1 MDQHP
6 SVNNLYLSERLQKT
20 LAGIGSHTVT
30 TVIAPMGY
38 GKSTAL
44 KCWQQQLAARIPH
57 AQVFRQLVAADSRQD
72 FWDGFCRALR
82 SRPVLAGQLQAL
94 GFPADPHTMRLLHEL
109 LQDALAGHPD
119 PVFFILDDVHLLQSV
134 DLPGIVSFLAERLPP
149 QVHIVLLSRNQIFSA
164 AAQLRL
170 GSGLLTIGAADLR
183 LRPEEICRYAA
194 CCRLP
199 MTLSQAQAL
208 FAVSEGWRA
217 MLYLMFRAYCQTGV
231 WQPDSRSAD
240 TLIEQVMLDP
250 LDERRRLFLLKNCLT
265 EEFTAEQACFVW
277 QEADGE
283 ALLHDLTHNN
293 AFITT
298 GDAGVYRCH
307 HMLRML
313 LRRKF
318 ALLDE
323 ALQQSVCRRLGQW
336 YSRAGE
342 ELLAAEF
349 FCRGGDWDGVLTA
362 AARDCGKSICGEH
375 RQMLLSW
382 CRDCPED
389 VLRRHPDAVCVLM
402 RKLFSFREIPE
413 LLRLRALLL
422 DALQPGGAFCEQ
434 ERENYLGECDL
445 VMSFLRYN
453 DIAAMSVLH
462 RSACERMTRTTRCI
476 DLGGTWTF
484 GSPSVLMMFHR
495 TPGQLDEENAQM
507 RACMPYYYKVTDG
520 HGSGAEHSM
529 QCETDLLRGRFT
541 DAEIGCHLAR
551 DAALARGQY
560 SILLTAEFTAL
571 RLAQLRGGATDAA
584 LERLRQTLKENRQF
598 LLLRT
603 LDLCIAWL
611 DAQRGRAGA
620 DAWFMAPEADA
631 SFLDPVLPM
640 LRTVQNEVLL
650 AAGAYTKLLA
660 RREACTALNASA
672 HTALAQL
679 YLHIQLA
686 CAENRLGRADAAR
699 RELDAALA
707 LAVPDGLYLP
717 FAEHA
722 EALGPLLPE
731 AFAGNEAA
739 QAVLHCT
746 AKPDDR
752 GLSPRELEIAQLAAA
767 RRTNAEIAA
776 QLHLSEATVKNHLKR
791 IFDKLGLDGSARGK
805 RNLLADILS
814 EKISP

>member
-1 MDQHP
+1 
-6 SVNNLYLSERLQKT
+6 
-20 LAGIGSHTVT
+20 
-30 TVIAPMGY
+30 
-38 GKSTAL
+38 
-44 KCWQQQLAARIPH
+44 
-57 AQVFRQLVAADSRQD
+57 
-72 FWDGFCRALR
+72 
-82 SRPVLAGQLQAL
+82 
-94 GFPADPHTMRLLHEL
+94 
-109 LQDALAGHPD
+109 
-119 PVFFILDDVHLLQSV
+119 
-134 DLPGIVSFLAERLPP
+134 
-149 QVHIVLLSRNQIFSA
+149 
-164 AAQLRL
+164 
-170 GSGLLTIGAADLR
+170 
-183 LRPEEICRYAA
+183 
-194 CCRLP
+194 
-199 MTLSQAQAL
+199 
-208 FAVSEGWRA
+208 
-217 MLYLMFRAYCQTGV
+217 
-231 WQPDSRSAD
+231 
-240 TLIEQVMLDP
+240 
-250 LDERRRLFLLKNCLT
+250 
-265 EEFTAEQACFVW
+265 
-277 QEADGE
+277 
-283 ALLHDLTHNN
+283 
-293 AFITT
+293 
-298 GDAGVYRCH
+298 
-307 HMLRML
+307 
-313 LRRKF
+313 
-318 ALLDE
+318 
-323 ALQQSVCRRLGQW
+323 
-336 YSRAGE
+336 
-342 ELLAAEF
+342 
-349 FCRGGDWDGVLTA
+349 
-362 AARDCGKSICGEH
+362 
-375 RQMLLSW
+375 
-382 CRDCPED
+382 
-389 VLRRHPDAVCVLM
+389 
-402 RKLFSFREIPE
+402 
-413 LLRLRALLL
+413 
-422 DALQPGGAFCEQ
+422 
-434 ERENYLGECDL
+434 
-445 VMSFLRYN
+445 MSFLRYN

-462 RSACERMTRTTRCI
+462 RSACERMTHTTRCI

-495 TPGQLDEENAQM
+495 AAGQLDAENAQM
-507 RACMPYYYKVTDG
+507 RDCMPFYYKVTDG

-529 QCETDLLRGRFT
+529 QCETDLLRGDFT
-541 DAEIGCHLAR
+541 EAEIGCHLAR
-551 DAALARGQY
+551 DAALARRQY

-620 DAWFMAPEADA
+620 GAWFMAPEADA

-739 QAVLHCT
+739 QAVLRRT
-746 AKPDDR
+746 AKPGPG
-752 GLSPRELEIAQLAAA
+752 GLSPREREIARLAAA

>member
-6 SVNNLYLSERLQKT
+6 SVNNLYLSERLQKM
-20 LAGIGSHTVT
+20 LAGVGSHTVT

-44 KCWQQQLAARIPH
+44 KWWQQQLAARIPH
-57 AQVFRQLVAADSRQD
+57 AKIFRQLVAADSRQD

-82 SRPVLAGQLQAL
+82 PRPVLAGQLQAL

-318 ALLDE
+318 AQLDE

-382 CRDCPED
+382 CQSCPEEA
-389 VLRRHPDAVCVLM
+389 LRRHPDALCVLM
-402 RKLFSFREIPE
+402 RKLYSFRQIPE
-413 LLRLRALLL
+413 SCC
-422 DALQPGGAFCEQ
+422 GC
-434 ERENYLGECDL
+434 
-445 VMSFLRYN
+445 
-453 DIAAMSVLH
+453 
-462 RSACERMTRTTRCI
+462 RSCC
-476 DLGGTWTF
+476 
-484 GSPSVLMMFHR
+484 S
-495 TPGQLDEENAQM
+495 
-507 RACMPYYYKVTDG
+507 RACRPAVAFPRRRK
-520 HGSGAEHSM
+520 
-529 QCETDLLRGRFT
+529 
-541 DAEIGCHLAR
+541 
-551 DAALARGQY
+551 
-560 SILLTAEFTAL
+560 
-571 RLAQLRGGATDAA
+571 ATISA
-584 LERLRQTLKENRQF
+584 
-598 LLLRT
+598 
-603 LDLCIAWL
+603 
-611 DAQRGRAGA
+611 
-620 DAWFMAPEADA
+620 
-631 SFLDPVLPM
+631 
-640 LRTVQNEVLL
+640 
-650 AAGAYTKLLA
+650 
-660 RREACTALNASA
+660 NA
-672 HTALAQL
+672 TW
-679 YLHIQLA
+679 
-686 CAENRLGRADAAR
+686 
-699 RELDAALA
+699 
-707 LAVPDGLYLP
+707 
-717 FAEHA
+717 
-722 EALGPLLPE
+722 
-731 AFAGNEAA
+731 
-739 QAVLHCT
+739 
-746 AKPDDR
+746 
-752 GLSPRELEIAQLAAA
+752 
-767 RRTNAEIAA
+767 
-776 QLHLSEATVKNHLKR
+776 
-791 IFDKLGLDGSARGK
+791 
-805 RNLLADILS
+805 
-814 EKISP
+814 

>member
-1 MDQHP
+1 MDADLR
-6 SVNNLYLSERLQKT
+6 VNALYLSSRLRSR
-20 LAGIGSHTVT
+20 LADAARYPVT
-30 TVIAPMGY
+30 TIIAPTGY
-38 GKSTAL
+38 GKTTAAQYL
-44 KCWQQQLAARIPH
+44 QRRIAAEAPD
-57 AQVFRQLVAADSRQD
+57 AYLFRQFLSGGGRQE
-72 FWDGFCRALR
+72 FWAGLCRALHTA
-82 SRPVLAGQLQAL
+82 PQLSAQLRAL
-94 GFPADPHTMRLLHEL
+94 GYPDSPHTRQQLLEL
-109 LQDALAGHPD
+109 VQDALAGKP
-119 PVFFILDDVHLLQSV
+119 PVWFILDDVHLLSGGEAAE
-134 DLPGIVSFLAERLPP
+134 LVSFLAERLPP
-149 QVHIVLLSRNQIFSA
+149 QAHLILLSRNQIFSE
-164 AAQLRL
+164 AQKLRL
-170 GSGLLTIGAADLR
+170 GSRLLELGAADLR
-183 LRPEEICRYAA
+183 LTQEELLQYAGRCGLPLPERE
-194 CCRLP
+194 
-199 MTLSQAQAL
+199 AQAL
-208 FAVSEGWRA
+208 LSVSEGWIA
-217 MLYLMFRAYCQTGV
+217 MIYLMFRAYAQTGV
-231 WQPDSRSAD
+231 WRFDAKGMD
-240 TLIEQVMLDP
+240 ALMEQVMFEP
-250 LDERRRLFLLKNCLT
+250 LDERRRFFLLDICMA
-265 EEFTAEQACFVW
+265 EAFTAEQAAFVW
-277 QEADGE
+277 REPDAD

-293 AFITT
+293 AFIIESSP
-298 GDAGVYRCH
+298 GVYRCH
-307 HMLRML
+307 HMLRQL
-313 LRRKF
+313 LR
-318 ALLDE
+318 
-323 ALQQSVCRRLGQW
+323 
-336 YSRAGE
+336 
-342 ELLAAEF
+342 
-349 FCRGGDWDGVLTA
+349 A
-362 AARDCGKSICGEH
+362 AAADCGKSVGGEH

-495 TPGQLDEENAQM
+495 AAGQLDAENAQM
-507 RACMPYYYKVTDG
+507 RDCMPFYYKVTDG

-529 QCETDLLRGRFT
+529 QCETDLLRGDFT
-541 DAEIGCHLAR
+541 EAEIGCHLAR

-739 QAVLHCT
+739 QAVLRRT
-746 AKPDDR
+746 AKPGPG
-752 GLSPRELEIAQLAAA
+752 GLSPREREIARLAAA

-805 RNLLADILS
+805 RNLLADIFS

>member
-1 MDQHP
+1 
-6 SVNNLYLSERLQKT
+6 
-20 LAGIGSHTVT
+20 
-30 TVIAPMGY
+30 
-38 GKSTAL
+38 
-44 KCWQQQLAARIPH
+44 
-57 AQVFRQLVAADSRQD
+57 
-72 FWDGFCRALR
+72 
-82 SRPVLAGQLQAL
+82 
-94 GFPADPHTMRLLHEL
+94 
-109 LQDALAGHPD
+109 
-119 PVFFILDDVHLLQSV
+119 
-134 DLPGIVSFLAERLPP
+134 
-149 QVHIVLLSRNQIFSA
+149 
-164 AAQLRL
+164 
-170 GSGLLTIGAADLR
+170 
-183 LRPEEICRYAA
+183 
-194 CCRLP
+194 
-199 MTLSQAQAL
+199 
-208 FAVSEGWRA
+208 
-217 MLYLMFRAYCQTGV
+217 
-231 WQPDSRSAD
+231 
-240 TLIEQVMLDP
+240 
-250 LDERRRLFLLKNCLT
+250 
-265 EEFTAEQACFVW
+265 
-277 QEADGE
+277 
-283 ALLHDLTHNN
+283 
-293 AFITT
+293 
-298 GDAGVYRCH
+298 
-307 HMLRML
+307 
-313 LRRKF
+313 
-318 ALLDE
+318 
-323 ALQQSVCRRLGQW
+323 
-336 YSRAGE
+336 
-342 ELLAAEF
+342 
-349 FCRGGDWDGVLTA
+349 
-362 AARDCGKSICGEH
+362 
-375 RQMLLSW
+375 MLLSW
-382 CRDCPED
+382 CRGCPED

-462 RSACERMTRTTRCI
+462 RSACERMTHTTRCI

-495 TPGQLDEENAQM
+495 AAGQLDAENAQM
-507 RACMPYYYKVTDG
+507 RDCMPFYYKVTDG

-529 QCETDLLRGRFT
+529 QCETDLLRGDFT
-541 DAEIGCHLAR
+541 EAEIGCHLAR

-571 RLAQLRGGATDAA
+571 RLAQLHGGATDAA

-620 DAWFMAPEADA
+620 GAWFMAPEADA

-707 LAVPDGLYLP
+707 IAVPDGLYLP

-739 QAVLHCT
+739 QAVLRRT
-746 AKPDDR
+746 AKPGPG
-752 GLSPRELEIAQLAAA
+752 GLSPREREIARLAAA

>member
-1 MDQHP
+1 
-6 SVNNLYLSERLQKT
+6 
-20 LAGIGSHTVT
+20 
-30 TVIAPMGY
+30 
-38 GKSTAL
+38 
-44 KCWQQQLAARIPH
+44 
-57 AQVFRQLVAADSRQD
+57 
-72 FWDGFCRALR
+72 
-82 SRPVLAGQLQAL
+82 
-94 GFPADPHTMRLLHEL
+94 
-109 LQDALAGHPD
+109 
-119 PVFFILDDVHLLQSV
+119 
-134 DLPGIVSFLAERLPP
+134 
-149 QVHIVLLSRNQIFSA
+149 
-164 AAQLRL
+164 
-170 GSGLLTIGAADLR
+170 
-183 LRPEEICRYAA
+183 
-194 CCRLP
+194 
-199 MTLSQAQAL
+199 
-208 FAVSEGWRA
+208 
-217 MLYLMFRAYCQTGV
+217 
-231 WQPDSRSAD
+231 
-240 TLIEQVMLDP
+240 
-250 LDERRRLFLLKNCLT
+250 
-265 EEFTAEQACFVW
+265 
-277 QEADGE
+277 
-283 ALLHDLTHNN
+283 
-293 AFITT
+293 
-298 GDAGVYRCH
+298 
-307 HMLRML
+307 
-313 LRRKF
+313 
-318 ALLDE
+318 
-323 ALQQSVCRRLGQW
+323 
-336 YSRAGE
+336 
-342 ELLAAEF
+342 
-349 FCRGGDWDGVLTA
+349 
-362 AARDCGKSICGEH
+362 
-375 RQMLLSW
+375 MLLSW
-382 CRDCPED
+382 CRGCPED

-495 TPGQLDEENAQM
+495 AAGQLDAENAQM
-507 RACMPYYYKVTDG
+507 RDCMPFYYKVTDG

-529 QCETDLLRGRFT
+529 QCETDLLRGDFT
-541 DAEIGCHLAR
+541 EAEIGCHLAR

-571 RLAQLRGGATDAA
+571 RLAQLRGGATDAT

-739 QAVLHCT
+739 QAVLRRT
-746 AKPDDR
+746 AKPGPG
-752 GLSPRELEIAQLAAA
+752 GLSPREREIARLAAA

>member
-1 MDQHP
+1 MLFRSDTADSANGLGCEKFAELIAEKIDGRYQIEVHANGTLTTP
-6 SVNNLYLSERLQKT
+6 ADSIQDIQMGTIELSLVNVSVLTGSVEGLGVFDMPMLIKDNAQADAVTLDHLDYWQDMMEKEGGFSCLTIFETGWRTITNNKREIRS
-20 LAGIGSHTVT
+20 
-30 TVIAPMGY
+30 
-38 GKSTAL
+38 
-44 KCWQQQLAARIPH
+44 
-57 AQVFRQLVAADSRQD
+57 AADCE
-72 FWDGFCRALR
+72 GLR
-82 SRPVLAGQLQAL
+82 IRVMQNNNYIDIWQRL
-94 GFPADPHTMRLLHEL
+94 GC
-109 LQDALAGHPD
+109 D
-119 PVFFILDDVHLLQSV
+119 PVPMDM
-134 DLPGIVSFLAERLPP
+134 AE
-149 QVHIVLLSRNQIFSA
+149 A
-164 AAQLRL
+164 
-170 GSGLLTIGAADLR
+170 
-183 LRPEEICRYAA
+183 
-194 CCRLP
+194 
-199 MTLSQAQAL
+199 
-208 FAVSEGWRA
+208 
-217 MLYLMFRAYCQTGV
+217 
-231 WQPDSRSAD
+231 
-240 TLIEQVMLDP
+240 
-250 LDERRRLFLLKNCLT
+250 
-265 EEFTAEQACFVW
+265 FTAEQAAFVW
-277 QEADGE
+277 REPDAD

-293 AFITT
+293 AFIIESSP
-298 GDAGVYRCH
+298 GVYRCH
-307 HMLRML
+307 HMLRQL

-318 ALLDE
+318 ALLP
-323 ALQQSVCRRLGQW
+323 QSAQADACGRLGSW
-336 YSRAGE
+336 YERTGE
-342 ELLAAEF
+342 YLTAAELF
-349 FCRGGDWDGVLTA
+349 RQAGDWDGLLRA
-362 AARDCGKSICGEH
+362 AAADCGKSIGGEH

-495 TPGQLDEENAQM
+495 AAGQLDAENAQM
-507 RACMPYYYKVTDG
+507 RDCMPFYYKVTDG

-529 QCETDLLRGRFT
+529 QCETDLLRGDFT
-541 DAEIGCHLAR
+541 EAEIGCHLAR

-640 LRTVQNEVLL
+640 LRTVQNKVLL
-650 AAGAYTKLLA
+650 AAGAYTKLHPL
-660 RREACTALNASA
+660 REACTALNASA

>member
-6 SVNNLYLSERLQKT
+6 SVNNLYLSERLQEK
-20 LAGIGSHTVT
+20 LAGVGSHTVT

-44 KCWQQQLAARIPH
+44 KWWQQQLAARIPH

-134 DLPGIVSFLAERLPP
+134 DLPAIVSFLAERLPP
-149 QVHIVLLSRNQIFSA
+149 QTHIVLLSRNEIFSA

-170 GSGLLTIGAADLR
+170 GSGLLSIGAADLR
-183 LRPEEICRYAA
+183 LQPEEIVRYAA

-199 MTLSQAQAL
+199 MTPGQAQAL

-217 MLYLMFRAYCQTGV
+217 MLYLMFRAYCQTGI
-231 WQPDSRSAD
+231 WQPDTRSAD

-265 EEFTAEQACFVW
+265 EEFTAGQACFVW

-313 LRRKF
+313 LRKKF
-318 ALLDE
+318 ALLE
-323 ALQQSVCRRLGQW
+323 PEVQQAVCCRLGQW
-336 YSRAGE
+336 YSQADE

-375 RQMLLSW
+375 RQMLLDW
-382 CRDCPED
+382 CRLCPED
-389 VLRRHPDAVCVLM
+389 ALRRHPDALCVLM
-402 RKLFSFREIPE
+402 RKLYSFRQIPE
-413 LLRLRALLL
+413 LLRLQKLLL
-422 DALQPGGAFCEQ
+422 ESLQPGSGLTEA
-434 ERENYLGECDL
+434 ERSNYLGECDL

-453 DIAAMSVLH
+453 DIAAMSELH
-462 RSACERMTRTTRCI
+462 RSACARMTRTTRCI

-495 TPGQLDEENAQM
+495 TPGQLDAENVQM

-541 DAEIGCHLAR
+541 DAEIGCHLAKN
-551 DAALARGQY
+551 AAQARGQY

-571 RLAQLRGGATDAA
+571 RLSLLQHGEDGIDETLAQLHG
-584 LERLRQTLKENRQF
+584 TLKAQRQF

-603 LDLCIAWL
+603 LDLCQAWL
-611 DAQRGRAGA
+611 DAMRGRADPGA
-620 DAWFMAPEADA
+620 WYLTPEADA
-631 SFLDPVLPM
+631 SFLSPVLPM
-640 LRTVQNEVLL
+640 LRIVQNEALL
-650 AAGAYTKLLA
+650 ALGEWTKLLA
-660 RREACTALNASA
+660 RGESCAALNAA
-672 HTALAQL
+672 LHTCLADI
-679 YLHIQLA
+679 YLHVQLA
-686 CAENRLGRADAAR
+686 CAHFQLGRREDAQQALGIAR
-699 RELDAALA
+699 RLAA
-707 LAVPDGLYLP
+707 PDGLTLP
-717 FAEHA
+717 FTEHA
-722 EALGPLLPE
+722 ALLGPLLQTPE
-731 AFAGNEAA
+731 MGAA
-739 QAVLHCT
+739 RACVSC
-746 AKPDDR
+746 
-752 GLSPRELEIAQLAAA
+752 LSPRELEIAQLAAA
-767 RRTNAEIAA
+767 RRTNAEIAEA
-776 QLHLSEATVKNHLKR
+776 LHLSEATVKNHLKR
-791 IFDKLGLDGSARGK
+791 IFDKLGLDGGARGK
-805 RNLLADILS
+805 RMLLADVLP
-814 EKISP
+814 KISP

>member
-1 MDQHP
+1 MDADLR
-6 SVNNLYLSERLQKT
+6 VNALYLSSRLRSR
-20 LAGIGSHTVT
+20 LADAARCPVT
-30 TVIAPMGY
+30 TIIAPTGY
-38 GKSTAL
+38 GKTTAAQYL
-44 KCWQQQLAARIPH
+44 QRRIAAEVPD
-57 AQVFRQLVAADSRQD
+57 AYLFRQFLSGGGRQE
-72 FWDGFCRALR
+72 FWAGLCRALHTA
-82 SRPVLAGQLQAL
+82 PQLSAQLRAL
-94 GFPADPHTMRLLHEL
+94 GYPDSPHTRQQLLEL
-109 LQDALAGHPD
+109 VQDALAGKP
-119 PVFFILDDVHLLQSV
+119 PVWFILDDVHLLSGGEAAE
-134 DLPGIVSFLAERLPP
+134 LVSFLAERLPP
-149 QVHIVLLSRNQIFSA
+149 QAHLILLSRNQIFSE
-164 AAQLRL
+164 AQKLRL
-170 GSGLLTIGAADLR
+170 GSRLLELGAADLR
-183 LRPEEICRYAA
+183 LTQEELLQYAGRCSLPLPERE
-194 CCRLP
+194 
-199 MTLSQAQAL
+199 AQAL
-208 FAVSEGWRA
+208 LSVSEGWIA
-217 MLYLMFRAYCQTGV
+217 MIYLMFRAYAQTGV
-231 WQPDSRSAD
+231 WRFDAKGMGA
-240 TLIEQVMLDP
+240 LMEQVMFEP
-250 LDERRRLFLLKNCLT
+250 LDERRRFFLLDICMA
-265 EEFTAEQACFVW
+265 EAFTAEQAAFVW
-277 QEADGE
+277 REPDAD

-293 AFITT
+293 AFIIESSP
-298 GDAGVYRCH
+298 GVYRCH
-307 HMLRML
+307 HMLRQL

-318 ALLDE
+318 ALLP
-323 ALQQSVCRRLGQW
+323 QSAQADACGRLGSW
-336 YSRAGE
+336 YERTGE
-342 ELLAAEF
+342 YLTAAELF
-349 FCRGGDWDGVLTA
+349 RQAGDWDGLLRA
-362 AARDCGKSICGEH
+362 AAADCGKSVGGEH

-495 TPGQLDEENAQM
+495 AAGQLDAENAQM
-507 RACMPYYYKVTDG
+507 RDCMPFYYKVTDG

-529 QCETDLLRGRFT
+529 QCETDLLRGDFT
-541 DAEIGCHLAR
+541 EAEIGCHLAR

-699 RELDAALA
+699 RGLDAALA

>member
-1 MDQHP
+1 MDADLR
-6 SVNNLYLSERLQKT
+6 VNALYLSSRLRSR
-20 LAGIGSHTVT
+20 LADAARYPVT
-30 TVIAPMGY
+30 TIIAPTGY
-38 GKSTAL
+38 GKTTAAQYL
-44 KCWQQQLAARIPH
+44 QRRIAAEAPD
-57 AQVFRQLVAADSRQD
+57 AYLFRQFLSGGGRQE
-72 FWDGFCRALR
+72 FWAGLCRALHTA
-82 SRPVLAGQLQAL
+82 PQLSAQLRAL
-94 GFPADPHTMRLLHEL
+94 GYPDSPHTRQQLLEL
-109 LQDALAGHPD
+109 VQDALAGKP
-119 PVFFILDDVHLLQSV
+119 PVWFILDDVHLLSGGEAAE
-134 DLPGIVSFLAERLPP
+134 LVSFLAERLPP
-149 QVHIVLLSRNQIFSA
+149 QAHLILLSRNQIFSE
-164 AAQLRL
+164 AQKLRL
-170 GSGLLTIGAADLR
+170 GSRLLELGAADLR
-183 LRPEEICRYAA
+183 LTQEELLQYAGRCGLPLPERE
-194 CCRLP
+194 
-199 MTLSQAQAL
+199 AQAL
-208 FAVSEGWRA
+208 LSVSEGWIA
-217 MLYLMFRAYCQTGV
+217 MIYLMFRAYAQTGV
-231 WQPDSRSAD
+231 WRFDAKGMD
-240 TLIEQVMLDP
+240 ALMEQVMFEP
-250 LDERRRLFLLKNCLT
+250 LDERRRFFLLDICMA
-265 EEFTAEQACFVW
+265 EAFTAEQAAFVW
-277 QEADGE
+277 REPDAD

-293 AFITT
+293 AFIIESSP
-298 GDAGVYRCH
+298 GVYRCH
-307 HMLRML
+307 HMLRQL

-318 ALLDE
+318 ALLP
-323 ALQQSVCRRLGQW
+323 QSAQADACGRLGSW
-336 YSRAGE
+336 YERTGE
-342 ELLAAEF
+342 YLTAAELF
-349 FCRGGDWDGVLTA
+349 RQAGDWDGLLRA
-362 AARDCGKSICGEH
+362 AAADCGKS
-375 RQMLLSW
+375 
-382 CRDCPED
+382 
-389 VLRRHPDAVCVLM
+389 V
-402 RKLFSFREIPE
+402 

-495 TPGQLDEENAQM
+495 AAGQLDAENAQM
-507 RACMPYYYKVTDG
+507 RDCMPFYYKVTDG

-529 QCETDLLRGRFT
+529 QCETDLLRGDFT
-541 DAEIGCHLAR
+541 EAEIGCHLAR

-603 LDLCIAWL
+603 FDLCIAWL
-611 DAQRGRAGA
+611 DAQRGKAGA